1 MNILDARRRTLGT
14 DVFKRTE
21 EGNPVSVKS
30 VARRNPGITMQGWT
44 EQDSTNG
51 YQLFDASLLSS
62 HSAGGAT
69 VTNNGDG
76 SFTISGEGQ
85 LTSIFNVEHVLTHE
99 ESINLL
105 KVGKI
110 RLKSDVS
117 TSPYLR
123 VGIENY
129 YLTTREI
136 DANRVIDITQDML
149 DDPQFTIN
157 LRIYA
162 NNADTIIP
170 GTVKP
175 MLYQDGDG
183 TWEPYTGGQPSPS
196 PDYPQEIISS
206 GSWDETAQK
215 WEYEINMAGA
225 QLFDESDI
233 QVVSVDPEGTQRNG
247 FEITGLKPGQY
258 TISTKQKTIGKIA
271 YLYANVKNSS
281 GEYGKIQYI
290 VTNASI
296 DTVVISIS
304 SGDALIIY
312 DASSSNSME
321 VSKSI
326 FAEYGIMLNI
336 GSVALPYQPYYTPQ
350 SITLQSDRP
359 LTKWDRLEKRNG
371 QWGWVYK
378 SAEAVFDGSE
388 EWSLYPIESVGTVF
402 YTDLPNASFG
412 LQTSLCDKYRNINYA
427 WDARYNGVFGI
438 YSDNALVI
446 DKYFRPPS
454 AAVETVEQWKAWL
467 SENPLTLW
475 YETEVETFVPL
486 TAAEREAMNALYT
499 YRPTTVLSNQQ
510 DCEMALTYKTRK
522 SMEVTA

>member
-183 TWEPYTGGQPSPS
+183 TWEPYTGGAPSPS
-196 PDYPQEIISS
+196 PDYKQDVKSAGKYDEATGKYQYEVKLTGANLFDISKVITDSGLLTNNGDGTLTATPSQGSS
-206 GSWDETAQK
+206 GVCGKVPNTLRDFCPELISGETYHLSANTTGTMNRIYLLGTNITWYFGRQRTITDTDL
-215 WEYEINMAGA
+215 ESEVYFYASDLNTEAVI
-225 QLFDESDI
+225 SDI
-233 QVVSVDPEGTQRNG
+233 MITEVEGADYEPYRLPQT
-247 FEITGLKPGQY
+247 
-258 TISTKQKTIGKIA
+258 
-271 YLYANVKNSS
+271 
-281 GEYGKIQYI
+281 
-290 VTNASI
+290 VTL
-296 DTVVISIS
+296 T
-304 SGDALIIY
+304 
-312 DASSSNSME
+312 
-321 VSKSI
+321 
-326 FAEYGIMLNI
+326 
-336 GSVALPYQPYYTPQ
+336 
-350 SITLQSDRP
+350 SDRP

-371 QWGWVYK
+371 VWGWMYK
-378 SAEAVFDGSE
+378 SNVLTYDGNEDWVYDANSTRGE
-388 EWSLYPIESVGTVF
+388 YSALYYWDTRLLNKNYSYCSKFRHIVQPYDGEGIMYNNGDSRSFHVSIR
-402 YTDLPNASFG
+402 TDRLDTPDANGFKQW
-412 LQTSLCDKYRNINYA
+412 LQS
-427 WDARYNGVFGI
+427 
-438 YSDNALVI
+438 
-446 DKYFRPPS
+446 
-454 AAVETVEQWKAWL
+454 
-467 SENPLTLW
+467 NPLTVW
-475 YETEVETFVPL
+475 YETAEETFVPL
-486 TAAEREAMNALYT
+486 SESEQEAMNALYT

-510 DCEMALTYKTRK
+510 GCQMTLTYKSRK
-522 SMEVTA
+522 GMS